1 MLGRGFEW
9 SNLIH
14 IPPHTQGFWLYQL
27 AMSVNNNNN
36 ANSNS
41 VVRNIG
47 GTMPVNNSPSSNNL
61 GRNIGAASHFGNSG
75 MVQQARPMNHHSQSQ
90 SQMHGGTH
98 FSGHFQLSEPQSRI
112 MSQVQYTQAHA
123 QAQAQSAH
131 AQFQARTQP
140 VQLHSAKASNVT
152 ITPSVSTPGTGSSK
166 RPTQKPPSRPPG
178 SSNSSASSPF
188 KTMELTPAARRKKA
202 KLPEKQIPDK
212 VAALLPE
219 SAIYTR
225 LLEVEGRIDAALA
238 RKKND
243 IQESLKNP
251 SRIQKTLRIYVFNTF
266 ENQNHNSSDQ
276 KNVESPSW
284 SLKITGRILEDGKDP
299 AIAGDMQ
306 NYDSTYPKFSSF
318 FKKITIYLD
327 QSLYPDNHIILWE
340 SSRSPVLQEGFEV
353 KRKGDKEFTAVI
365 RLDMNYMPEKYR
377 LSPALSDVLGL
388 ETDTRSRIM
397 AALWHYV
404 KANKLQNSNDPSFFT
419 CDPGLRKV
427 FGDEKVK
434 FSMVSQKISQHLI
447 PPPPINLQHR
457 VKISGNS
464 PVGTT
469 CYDVV
474 VDVPFPIEKQMS
486 AFLANLEK
494 HKDIDSCDELITTAV
509 KKIQEHYQRR
519 AFFLGFSQ
527 SPAEFINTLI
537 SSQTKD
543 LRIVAGDASRLAEKE
558 RHSNFYSQSW

>member
-1 MLGRGFEW
+1 
-9 SNLIH
+9 
-14 IPPHTQGFWLYQL
+14 
-27 AMSVNNNNN
+27 MSVNNNSV
-36 ANSNS
+36 NSNS
-41 VVRNIG
+41 AVRNVGATIS
-47 GTMPVNNSPSSNNL
+47 VNNSSSSNNL
-61 GRNIGAASHFGNSG
+61 GRNVVAPHFGNSG
-75 MVQQARPMNHHSQSQ
+75 MVPQTRPLNHHGHLLSQPQPQIHSG
-90 SQMHGGTH
+90 SH
-98 FSGHFQLSEPQSRI
+98 FSGHFQLSEPQTRT
-112 MSQVQYTQAHA
+112 MSHVQYTQAHA

-131 AQFQARTQP
+131 AHFQAHTQP
-140 VQLHSAKASNVT
+140 VQLHSANAGS
-152 ITPSVSTPGTGSSK
+152 TPSISTPGTGNSK
-166 RPTQKPPSRPPG
+166 RPTQKPPSRSAG
-178 SSNSSASSPF
+178 NSYTIATSPF
-188 KTMELTPAARRKKA
+188 KTMELTPAPRRKKV

-219 SAIYTR
+219 SAIYTK

-251 SRIQKTLRIYVFNTF
+251 PRVQKTLRIYVFNTF
-266 ENQNHNSSDQ
+266 ENQNQSGSDQ

-284 SLKITGRILEDGKDP
+284 SLKITGRILEDGQDP
-299 AIAGDMQ
+299 VITGAMQ

-318 FKKITIYLD
+318 FKKITVYLD
-327 QSLYPDNHIILWE
+327 QSLYPDNHTILWE
-340 SSRSPVLQEGFEV
+340 GARSPALQEGFEV

-365 RLDMNYMPEKYR
+365 RLDMNHTPEKFR
-377 LSPALSDVLGL
+377 LSPSLSDVLGIG
-388 ETDTRSRIM
+388 TDTRSRIM

-404 KANKLQNSNDPSFFT
+404 KANKLQNSSDPSFIT

-427 FGDEKVK
+427 FGEEKVK

-447 PPPPINLQHR
+447 PPQPINLQHR

-469 CYDVV
+469 CYDVM

-494 HKDIDSCDELITTAV
+494 PKDIDSCDELISAAV
-509 KKIQEHYQRR
+509 KKIHEHSRR
-519 AFFLGFSQ
+519 RSFFLGFSQ
-527 SPAEFINTLI
+527 SPADFINNLI

-543 LRIVAGDASRLAEKE
+543 LKIVAGDASHHAEKE
-558 RHSNFYSQSW
+558 RHSNFYSQSWVEDAVIRYLNRKPATSEVPRSA

>member
-1 MLGRGFEW
+1 
-9 SNLIH
+9 
-14 IPPHTQGFWLYQL
+14 
-27 AMSVNNNNN
+27 MSVNNNSG

-41 VVRNIG
+41 LVRNVG
-47 GTMPVNNSPSSNNL
+47 ATMPVNSNPNSNNL
-61 GRNIGAASHFGNSG
+61 GRNVGAASHFGNSG
-75 MVQQARPMNHHSQSQ
+75 VVPQTRPMNHQAHLLSQSQ
-90 SQMHGGTH
+90 PQLHSASH
-98 FSGHFQLSEPQSRI
+98 FSGHFQLSEPQARM

-123 QAQAQSAH
+123 QARAQAAH
-131 AQFQARTQP
+131 AQFQAHTQP
-140 VQLHSAKASNVT
+140 VQLHSSNTSNVN
-152 ITPSVSTPGTGSSK
+152 ITASISTPGAGSSK

-178 SSNSSASSPF
+178 SSNSSANSPF
-188 KTMELTPAARRKKA
+188 KTMELAPAARRKKA

-219 SAIYTR
+219 SAIYSQ

-243 IQESLKNP
+243 IQHSLKNP
-251 SRIQKTLRIYVFNTF
+251 PCIQKTLRIYVFNTF
-266 ENQNHNSSDQ
+266 EDQNQNSSDQ
-276 KNVESPSW
+276 KSVESPYW
-284 SLKITGRILEDGKDP
+284 SLKIIGRILEDGKDP
-299 AIAGDMQ
+299 VIAGAMQ

-318 FKKITIYLD
+318 FKKIIIYLD
-327 QSLYPDNHIILWE
+327 QSLYPDNHIILWDSAR
-340 SSRSPVLQEGFEV
+340 SSVLQEGFEV
-353 KRKGDKEFTAVI
+353 KRKGEKEFTAVI
-365 RLDMNYMPEKYR
+365 RLDMNYMPEKFR
-377 LSPALSDVLGL
+377 LSPALSDVLGI

-427 FGDEKVK
+427 FGEEKVK
-434 FSMVSQKISQHLI
+434 FSMVSQRISQHLI
-447 PPPPINLQHR
+447 PPQPINLQHR

-469 CYDVV
+469 CYDVL
-474 VDVPFPIEKQMS
+474 VDVPFPVEKQMS

-494 HKDIDSCDELITTAV
+494 HKDIDSSDELITAAV
-509 KKIQEHYQRR
+509 KKIREHYRRR

-527 SPAEFINTLI
+527 SPANFINTLI

-543 LRIVAGDASRLAEKE
+543 LKIVAGDSSRLAEKE
-558 RHSNFYSQSW
+558 SHSNFYSHSW

>member
-1 MLGRGFEW
+1 M
-9 SNLIH
+9 
-14 IPPHTQGFWLYQL
+14 
-27 AMSVNNNNN
+27 AMNNNSS

-41 VVRNIG
+41 VVRNVG
-47 GTMPVNNSPSSNNL
+47 ATMPVNNSPSINNL
-61 GRNIGAASHFGNSG
+61 GRNVGAASHFGNSG
-75 MVQQARPMNHHSQSQ
+75 VVPQTRPMNHHAHLISQSQ
-90 SQMHGGTH
+90 PQIQSGSH
-98 FSGHFQLSEPQSRI
+98 FQGHFQLSEPQVHT
-112 MSQVQYTQAHA
+112 MSQIQYSQVHA
-123 QAQAQSAH
+123 QARAQSVH
-131 AQFQARTQP
+131 TQFQTNTQP
-140 VQLHSAKASNVT
+140 VQLHSANASNVNMP
-152 ITPSVSTPGTGSSK
+152 PSVSTTGTGSSK

-178 SSNSSASSPF
+178 SSNTGAGSLF

-202 KLPEKQIPDK
+202 KLPEKQIPDN

-219 SAIYTR
+219 SAIYTQ

-243 IQESLKNP
+243 IRESLKNP

-266 ENQNHNSSDQ
+266 ENQNQNSSDQ
-276 KNVESPSW
+276 KNVQSSSW
-284 SLKITGRILEDGKDP
+284 SLKIIGRILEDGKDP
-299 AIAGDMQ
+299 VIAEAMQ
-306 NYDSTYPKFSSF
+306 KYNSTYPKFSSF

-365 RLDMNYMPEKYR
+365 RLDMNYTPEKFR
-377 LSPALSDVLGL
+377 LSPALSDVLGI

-427 FGDEKVK
+427 FGEEKVK
-434 FSMVSQKISQHLI
+434 FSTVSQKISQHLI
-447 PPPPINLQHR
+447 PPQPINLQHR
-457 VKISGNS
+457 VRISGNC
-464 PVGTT
+464 PTGTT

-494 HKDIDSCDELITTAV
+494 HKDIDSCDELITAAV
-509 KKIQEHYQRR
+509 KKIHEHYRRR

-537 SSQTKD
+537 SSQSKD
-543 LRIVAGDASRLAEKE
+543 LKIAAGDASRLAEKE